1 MTPDLR
7 LELIDYVSS
16 ESELTDRMLRAA
28 ADVRRSSDEL
38 LGRRAE
44 SDINRLLGRN
54 QRRAL
59 GVFFSGPAWAARLLE
74 GVDVGS
80 VRRIIDPACGIGDLL
95 VECAQRLPLE
105 DSYQRT
111 IDSWARRFVAH
122 DLMDEFTSVAWL
134 RMQALAHLRHSA
146 GNVLCATG
154 VQKKPSSFV
163 GMNTL
168 DGSWKLCPDD
178 LVVMNPP
185 FQRTSV
191 PGWSKLTDG
200 NCTAAMLF
208 VERVVRDA
216 PAGVNV
222 AAILPEVL
230 RSGSRYREFR
240 RFLNE
245 ACEVTRFSAEGSFGG
260 DADVDVAILRFR
272 TAGRAKAVPSR
283 PISVE
288 SHVGRIGSICRVRV
302 GTVVPHREKQDGG
315 SRPYLDVNN
324 TPLWSRIIPTARAQY
339 RGTLFQPPFVVVRRT
354 SSPKDKERARATMVC
369 GSEGV
374 LVENHLLV
382 LLPANKSEEECDR
395 IMEILKAPSTTAWLN
410 SRIRCRHLTVAAVA
424 QIPMGG
430 T

>member
-7 LELIDYVSS
+7 LELTDYVSS
-16 ESELTDRMLRAA
+16 ESELTDRMLRASG
-28 ADVRRSSDEL
+28 DMKLRSDEL
-38 LGRRAE
+38 LGRKAE

-74 GVDVGS
+74 GLDVGS

-95 VECAQRLPLE
+95 VECARRLPLGK
-105 DSYQRT
+105 SYQDT

-134 RMQALAHLRHSA
+134 RMQTLAHLRHSA
-146 GNVLCATG
+146 GDVLCATG

-163 GMNTL
+163 GINTL

-185 FQRTSV
+185 FHKMPV
-191 PGWSKLTDG
+191 PSWSKLAEG

-208 VERVVRDA
+208 VERVVKDS

-230 RSGSRYREFR
+230 RSGSRYKAFR
-240 RFLNE
+240 RFLSE
-245 ACEVTRFSAEGSFGG
+245 TCEVAQFSAEGSFGG
-260 DADVDVAILRFR
+260 DADVDVAILRLRTSGR
-272 TAGRAKAVPSR
+272 TAVVHPRRASDEVHADR
-283 PISVE
+283 L
-288 SHVGRIGSICRVRV
+288 GSICRVRV
-302 GTVVPHREKQDGG
+302 GTVVPHRERQDGG
-315 SRPYLDVNN
+315 LHPYLDVSN
-324 TPLWSRIIPTARAQY
+324 TPLWSEIIPTFEASY

-354 SSPKDKERARATMVC
+354 SSPKDKQRARATMIF

-374 LVENHLLV
+374 LIENHLLV
-382 LLPANKSEEECDR
+382 LLPADKSEETCRKIMR
-395 IMEILKAPSTTAWLN
+395 ILAAPSTTNWLN
-410 SRIRCRHLTVAAVA
+410 SHIRCRHLTVAAVA
-424 QIPMGG
+424 QIPIGVL
-430 T
+430 